1 MLSNYM
7 TLKKEKHYK
16 KDKLFYKKQMGN
28 NKDNKELKWDNH
40 SKVMF
45 DYSLIP
51 KEQIR

>member
-28 NKDNKELKWDNH
+28 NKDNKIKN
-40 SKVMF
+40 SNGTTT
-45 DYSLIP
+45 P
-51 KEQIR
+51 K